1 MLRSAKAGGAPK
13 TVVLQCP
20 PCGALADVDCDAS
33 NFGDIS
39 DWMSDVSLMRTC
51 NSIGAKSGF
60 PTPKTGVRE
69 WKKGGLFAGSGDQF
83 GLDRE
88 PFSVSK

>member
-33 NFGDIS
+33 NFDDVS
-39 DWMSDVSLMRTC
+39 DWMSDISLMRTC
-51 NSIGAKSGF
+51 NSIGVNSGF
-60 PTPKTGVRE
+60 PTPKTRVLSLPE
-69 WKKGGLFAGSGDQF
+69 GLN
-83 GLDRE
+83 
-88 PFSVSK
+88 